1 MRVREIGAVGGMDGS
16 VVGTPTS
23 EHKWLYPLYALVRR
37 PGSRASEIGRGRQV
51 GAKLRRLRAEGLVEP
66 DGPAPARWYP
76 TAAGRRIVNRQLLA
90 TLRER
95 ANAARQQTLAAI
107 TRAEGLYA
115 FGDSLTEPAALL
127 LCAPPRHRT
136 LSFRELVNTLM
147 DSVGRDVLI
156 STDAGRHRPKV
167 SPITAVG
174 VIDGIEEE
182 RSLAIEDWLITLS
195 IGDTAFI
202 EFSRR
207 HFESAEEDNV
217 LGELYV
223 RQGQTTVIWFE
234 SARSCK
240 ARPGAHAKGS
250 GV

>member
-1 MRVREIGAVGGMDGS
+1 MSITVS
-16 VVGTPTS
+16 S
-23 EHKWLYPLYALVRR
+23 EDDSENKRLYPLYALVRR
-37 PGSRASEIGRGRQV
+37 PGSRASEIGHGRQV

-76 TAAGRRIVNRQLLA
+76 TVAGRRVVNRQLLA
-90 TLRER
+90 ALRER

-107 TRAEGLYA
+107 TRAEALHA

-136 LSFRELVNTLM
+136 LSFRELVSTLM

-156 STDAGRHRPKV
+156 STDAGRIWPKL

-174 VIDGIEEE
+174 VIDSMEEE
-182 RSLAIEDWLITLS
+182 RSATIEDWLITLS

-234 SARSCK
+234 SAI
-240 ARPGAHAKGS
+240 P
-250 GV
+250 